1 MAGIDIRKLNTS
13 NNIKDKAGNEGKNI
27 FAFLEKDIVLFKS
40 ELSDKKKERFYSEL
54 KILFAAGVD
63 LKTALDLL
71 VEEQTK
77 KADIQL
83 FQSIKQNVIEGASL
97 SEAIV
102 NTKKFSAYEYYTIQ
116 IGEETGHLSE
126 VLNDLS
132 AYFSGKITQ
141 KRQVV
146 NALSYPVLVL
156 CTALGAIFFMLKYVV
171 PMFADVFKR
180 FNSDL
185 PSLTKFIIKL
195 SGAFSHYTF
204 YPFLALC
211 ALLIFGYSQRKKIWY
226 KHYSSSVILRVP
238 VLGEIISKVYLE
250 RFCRSMNLLITSKT
264 QLINAIGLSAKM
276 IDFYPIATS
285 LEIVKQDIMKGV
297 SLHEALAKYKIYNK
311 RMISLI
317 RVAEEVNQLDVIFGK
332 LSQQYS
338 DEIKHSTSVISS
350 LLEPLMIVFL
360 GLLVAV
366 ILVAM
371 YLPLFRLGSAIH

>member
-1 MAGIDIRKLNTS
+1 MAGIDIRKLNTTYR
-13 NNIKDKAGNEGKNI
+13 NTDKAGNGAKNI
-27 FAFLEKDIVLFKS
+27 FAFLEKDIVFFKR

-77 KADIQL
+77 KEDKQL
-83 FQSIKQNVIEGASL
+83 FQSIKQNVIEGSSL

-102 NTKKFSAYEYYTIQ
+102 KTNKFSAYEFYTIQ

-141 KRQVV
+141 KRQVI

-156 CTALGAIFFMLKYVV
+156 FTAFGAIFFMLKYVV

-180 FNSDL
+180 FNTDL
-185 PSLTKFIIKL
+185 PSITKFIIRL
-195 SGAFSHYTF
+195 SDAFSNYTF
-204 YPFLALC
+204 YPFLFLC
-211 ALLIFGYSQRKKIWY
+211 IGIGIAYSQRKKQWY
-226 KHYSSSVILRVP
+226 KHYSSSIILKIP
-238 VLGEIISKVYLE
+238 VLGEIVGKVYLE
-250 RFCRSMNLLITSKT
+250 RFCRSMNLLIASKT

-297 SLHEALAKYKIYNK
+297 SLHESLSKYEIYNK
-311 RMISLI
+311 RMISLV

-338 DEIKHSTSVISS
+338 DEIKHSTAIISS

-360 GLLVAV
+360 GLLVAI